1 MHRFLLHWQERFPL
15 QFFMPSNTRSKSL
28 VYILPVYEIDFYRD
42 ETLMIGAEPTSRVD
56 VLKDLRTMWRKGIPT
71 YGPFVQLNAPG
82 ICEILGHAGFDFC
95 IIDLEHGVIHVD
107 TAENMVRAANAA
119 GIVPI
124 IRVAFNR
131 KELISQALNVGA
143 SAVHIPHISTRQE
156 AEEAVWASKF
166 FPLGGRGVCPF
177 VRAARYS
184 ADKTIYYS
192 KANTETM
199 VIVAIEGTEGIDN
212 LQEILQVKGVDAV
225 FVGPYDLSQSL
236 GVPGQVAHEKVLGK
250 VREICE
256 LSKKAGV
263 AVGLFVETPEAA
275 KEWVK
280 HGVLYCCLDVDAAML
295 LKASMSYVKQ
305 VREAT
310 AATATIR

>member
-1 MHRFLLHWQERFPL
+1 MR
-15 QFFMPSNTRSKSL
+15 N
-28 VYILPVYEIDFYRD
+28 
-42 ETLMIGAEPTSRVD
+42 
-56 VLKDLRTMWRKGIPT
+56 LKDLRAMWRQGTPAF
-71 YGPFVQLNAPG
+71 GPFVQLNSPG
-82 ICEILGHAGFDFC
+82 ICEILAHAGFDYC

-107 TAENMVRAANAA
+107 TAENMVRASIAA

-124 IRVAFNR
+124 VRVAFNR
-131 KELISQALNVGA
+131 PELISQALNIGA
-143 SAVHIPHISTRQE
+143 SGVHVPHISTP
-156 AEEAVWASKF
+156 EEAKQAVFASKF

-184 ADKTIYYS
+184 ADKTIYYN

-212 LQEILQVKGVDAV
+212 LGEILKVKGIDVI

-236 GVPGQVAHEKVLGK
+236 GVPGQVTHQKVVDK
-250 VREICE
+250 VREIAAM
-256 LSKKAGV
+256 SKKAGV

-280 HGVLYCCLDVDAAML
+280 QGVLYVSLDVDAAIF
-295 LKASMSYVKQ
+295 LKASQSYISQ
-305 VREAT
+305 LRET
-310 AATATIR
+310 APSTTRR

>member
-1 MHRFLLHWQERFPL
+1 M
-15 QFFMPSNTRSKSL
+15 SS
-28 VYILPVYEIDFYRD
+28 
-42 ETLMIGAEPTSRVD
+42 VD

-82 ICEILGHAGFDFC
+82 ICEIFGHAGFDYC

-143 SAVHIPHISTRQE
+143 SGVHIPHISTREE

-184 ADKTIYYS
+184 ADKTIYYN
-192 KANTETM
+192 KANTETI
-199 VIVAIEGTEGIDN
+199 VIVTIEGTEGIDN
-212 LQEILQVKGVDAV
+212 LEKILQVKGVDVV

-236 GVPGQVAHEKVLGK
+236 GVPGQVTHQKVIDK

-275 KEWVK
+275 EEWVK
-280 HGVLYCCLDVDAAML
+280 QGVLYCCLDVDAAIL
-295 LKASMSYVKQ
+295 LKASMSYVNQ
-305 VREAT
+305 VREV
-310 AATATIR
+310 AAASGAVR

>member
-1 MHRFLLHWQERFPL
+1 M
-15 QFFMPSNTRSKSL
+15 
-28 VYILPVYEIDFYRD
+28 
-42 ETLMIGAEPTSRVD
+42 ET
-56 VLKDLRTMWRKGIPT
+56 LKDLRSMWKQGIPAF
-71 YGPFVQLNAPG
+71 GPFVQLDAPG
-82 ICEILGHAGFDFC
+82 ICEILGHAGFDYC
-95 IIDLEHGVIHVD
+95 IIDLEHGVINVD
-107 TAENMVRAANAA
+107 TAENMVRASNAA

-131 KELISQALNVGA
+131 PELISQALNVGA
-143 SAVHIPHISTRQE
+143 SGVHIPHISTREE
-156 AEEAVWASKF
+156 AERAVWASKF

-184 ADKTIYYS
+184 ADKTIYYN

-212 LQEILQVKGVDAV
+212 LGEILKVKGVDVV

-236 GVPGQVAHEKVLGK
+236 GVPGQVTHQKVVDK
-250 VREICE
+250 VREIAS
-256 LSKKAGV
+256 LSRKSGV

-280 HGVLYCCLDVDAAML
+280 QGVLYCSLDVDAAIL
-295 LKASMSYVKQ
+295 LKASMNYMKQ
-305 VREAT
+305 VRDGAPAT
-310 AATATIR
+310 AGVR

>member
-1 MHRFLLHWQERFPL
+1 
-15 QFFMPSNTRSKSL
+15 
-28 VYILPVYEIDFYRD
+28 
-42 ETLMIGAEPTSRVD
+42 
-56 VLKDLRTMWRKGIPT
+56 LKDLRTMWRKGTPT
-71 YGPFVQLNAPG
+71 YGPFVQLNSPG

-95 IIDLEHGVIHVD
+95 IIDMEHGVIHVD
-107 TAENMVRAANAA
+107 TAENMVRASNAA

-124 IRVAFNR
+124 IRVAFN
-131 KELISQALNVGA
+131 KPELISQALNTGA
-143 SAVHIPHISTRQE
+143 SGVHIPHVSTPKE

-184 ADKTIYYS
+184 ADKTIYYN

-199 VIVAIEGTEGIDN
+199 VIVAIEGTEGIKN
-212 LQEILQVKGVDAV
+212 LSEILKVKGIDVI

-236 GVPGQVAHEKVLGK
+236 GVPGQVTHQKVLDK
-250 VREICE
+250 VREIAA

-263 AVGLFVETPEAA
+263 ALGMFIETPDAA

-280 HGVLYCCLDVDAAML
+280 QGVLYCCLDVDAAIL
-295 LKASMSYVKQ
+295 LKASTNYMKQ
-305 VREAT
+305 VR
-310 AATATIR
+310 

>member
-1 MHRFLLHWQERFPL
+1 M
-15 QFFMPSNTRSKSL
+15 
-28 VYILPVYEIDFYRD
+28 
-42 ETLMIGAEPTSRVD
+42 VD
-56 VLKDLRTMWRKGIPT
+56 LLKDLRTMWRQGIAT
-71 YGPFVQLNAPG
+71 YGPFVQLDAPG
-82 ICEILGHAGFDFC
+82 ICEILGHAGFDYC
-95 IIDLEHGVIHVD
+95 IIDMEHGVIDVD
-107 TAENMVRAANAA
+107 TAENMVRASNAA
-119 GIVPI
+119 GITAI

-131 KELISQALNVGA
+131 KELISQALNLGA
-143 SAVHIPHISTRQE
+143 SGVHVPHISTRKE

-184 ADKTIYYS
+184 ADKTIYYN

-199 VIVAIEGTEGIDN
+199 VVVAIEGTEGIDN
-212 LQEILQVKGVDAV
+212 LGEILQVKGVDVV

-236 GVPGQVAHEKVLGK
+236 GVPGQVTHQKVIEK

-263 AVGLFVETPEAA
+263 AVGLFVETAEAA

-280 HGVLYCCLDVDAAML
+280 QGVLYCCLDVDAAIL
-295 LKASMSYVKQ
+295 LKASMSYMKQ
-305 VREAT
+305 LRETAPDAAGVR
-310 AATATIR
+310 